1 MLLAVDI
8 GNSHTSFGVFEGSR
22 LLHEWRAETKSSRTA
37 DEYASLLFPLFD
49 HAKIRPETWQ
59 VSVCSVVPSAN
70 AALGVFSR
78 VYLKADPFF
87 VSWQSETGC
96 RLGID
101 FPEEVGADRLANAAY
116 AASHLELPAVVVDL
130 GTATTFD
137 VISKDRVYS
146 GGAILPGVRL
156 AVEALGTKT
165 SKLPIIELKMPDKVI
180 GTNTIDCIRSGVLL
194 GYCALIDGL
203 LDRIEKELGTRFETA
218 LTGGFSELL
227 HPGLKR
233 RGKLLPRL
241 TLEGTEILYR
251 LNRPQNA

>member
-8 GNSHTSFGVFEGSR
+8 GNSHTSFGVFEGSTLKR
-22 LLHEWRAETKSSRTA
+22 EWRSETKHSRTP
-37 DEYASLLFPLFD
+37 DEYAAFLFPLFQ
-49 HAKIRPETWQ
+49 HAGLAATGWE

-70 AALGVFSR
+70 TAVAAFSR
-78 VYLKADPFF
+78 SYLDAEPFF
-87 VSWQSETGC
+87 INWKSETGC
-96 RLGID
+96 TLGID

-116 AASHLELPAVVVDL
+116 AARHFKLPAVVVDL

-137 VISKDRVYS
+137 VISKNRVYS

-165 SKLPIIELKMPDKVI
+165 SKLPIIELKMPEKVI

-203 LDRIEKELGTRFETA
+203 LDRMEAELGSPFETA

-227 HPGLKR
+227 HPALRR
-233 RGKLLPRL
+233 RGKLLPNL

-251 LNRPQNA
+251 LNRPV